1 MNVYISMK
9 EFNNKSF
16 EILGVFAEKSSAI
29 ECCLNQSTFSYQEW
43 EQEDDSTWTNGSGL
57 RVKVSKYCLQ

>member
-1 MNVYISMK
+1 MNVYIALK
-9 EFNNKSF
+9 ESNGKSF
-16 EILGVFAEKSSAI
+16 EILGVFTEKSSAI

-57 RVKVSKYCLQ
+57 RVKILTKILK